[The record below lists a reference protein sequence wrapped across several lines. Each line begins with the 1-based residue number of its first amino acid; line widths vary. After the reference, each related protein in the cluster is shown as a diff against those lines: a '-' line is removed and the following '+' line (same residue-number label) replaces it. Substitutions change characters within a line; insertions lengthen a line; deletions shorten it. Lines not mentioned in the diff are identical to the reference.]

1 MKRMLTTA
9 ELMRP
14 DAVLS
19 HTLSRRALLGGFA
32 ASGLSAAVIAALPS
46 TSSARV
52 ARQEAKPGG
61 DLKWAI
67 DREPDT
73 LDPHVSSSRYDY
85 QFEKHVFDT
94 LVVRDANGDIT
105 PHLAEKWES
114 NAAGTEWTFTLRQD
128 VKFHDGTPFDAQAAK
143 FSFDRIVD
151 PATKSEQAVFN
162 LGPYDHTT
170 VVNDHVITI
179 VLKSPFAPLLT
190 GLAEYTMG
198 MVSPEAVKKY
208 GKDFGRN
215 PVGTGPFMF
224 HEWVAKDHI
233 TLVKN
238 ADYNW
243 AASIF
248 THNGPP
254 YLDSVSG
261 SFISESETAFAALQ
275 TGLVDVLQTVPDIH
289 LAEVNGNPQFAVV
302 SSTVQ
307 GFPPSMMF
315 NVEKPPTDDL
325 KVRQALMH
333 AIDRNAIIQTVY
345 NGSQLPAEGIWGSSS
360 PFFWSGSTGL
370 YPLDPSKAESLL
382 DEAGWTMSNGVR
394 MKDGQP
400 MSLTYLTLPG
410 QIQGVA
416 EFLQAELQEVGIK
429 VDILVED
436 NPAQQQDAQ
445 KGVHNIVWLNW
456 LLADPYGLDTVF
468 GSENVGTGWN
478 FAHYRNPKVDALF
491 AEGITT
497 VDPDERIQIYQQVQQ
512 MILGDAACFP
522 INYYTRNWGLDSK
535 VQGFSVGPDGEWAH
549 LYDVWLN
556 Q

>member
-1 MKRMLTTA
+1 MKRTITTA
-9 ELMRP
+9 ATTPPVALLGR
-14 DAVLS
+14 S
-19 HTLSRRALLGGFA
+19 LSRRWMLRGLA
-32 ASGLSAAVIAALPS
+32 AAGLSTMAAGRVPIVGR
-46 TSSARV
+46 ARV
-52 ARQEAKPGG
+52 VRQQPKPGG
-61 DLKWAI
+61 DLKWGL

-94 LVVRDANGDIT
+94 LVVRDAKGAVT

-114 NAAGTEWTFTLRQD
+114 NAAGTEWTFTLRQG

-143 FSFDRIVD
+143 FSFDRIAD

-198 MVSPEAVKKY
+198 MVSPAAVKKY

-215 PVGTGPFMF
+215 PVGSGPFKF
-224 HEWVAKDHI
+224 HEWVAKDHV

-238 ADYNW
+238 PDYNW

-248 THNGPP
+248 DRNGPP
-254 YLDSVSG
+254 YLDSVTG

-275 TGLVDVLQTVPDIH
+275 TGLVDLLQTIPDIH
-289 LAEVNGNPQFAVV
+289 LAEVQGNPQFSVV
-302 SSTVQ
+302 TTTVQ

-315 NVEKPPTDDL
+315 NLQKPPTDDP

-345 NGSQLPAEGIWGSSS
+345 NGSQRPAEGIWGASS
-360 PFFWSGSTGL
+360 PFFWPGGKDL
-370 YPLDPSKAESLL
+370 YPLDPTKAGSLL
-382 DEAGWTMSNGVR
+382 DEAGWTTSNGAR
-394 MKDGQP
+394 TKNGQP

-410 QIQGVA
+410 TIQGVA
-416 EFLQAELQEVGIK
+416 EFLQAQLQEMGIK

-456 LLADPYGLDTVF
+456 LLADPYGLATVF
-468 GSENVGTGWN
+468 GSENIGTGWN
-478 FAHYRNPKVDALF
+478 FSHYSNPKVDALF
-491 AEGITT
+491 AEGIKT
-497 VDPDERIQIYQQVQQ
+497 VDPAKRIDIYQQVQQ
-512 MILGDAACFP
+512 LILGDAACFP
-522 INYYTRNWGLDSK
+522 INYYTRNWGLASK
-535 VQGFSVGPDGEWAH
+535 VQGFTVGPDGEWAH
-549 LYDVWLN
+549 LYNVWLN